1 MEVNTTTTTDPIN
14 MYNSVNNIMLNP
26 IVFIILFVIVII
38 YVIMFASLGKNSS
51 GSNSNSSSFISS
63 EENTN
68 WTNGQQLLGII
79 IAGVLV
85 FLIIVNAFQYFFNI
99 SVSAYIND
107 LFTNKPKIDIIVD
120 QGSYQ
125 PTPVSEIKFKKQV
138 FNIPGNYYDYENAK
152 ALCTAYGSE
161 LASYDQIEK
170 AYKNGG
176 EWCNYGW
183 SKDQMALFPTQQ
195 KTYDNL
201 QTIPGH
207 KHDCGRPGINGGYI
221 ANPNVRFGA
230 NCYGYKPKIT
240 EEEQQLMNTTT
251 PYPQSAQDI
260 AFQKRVDFWK
270 GQIDNVLVSP
280 FNYQTWGS
288 I

>member
-51 GSNSNSSSFISS
+51 GSNSSFIGS

-68 WTNGQQLLGII
+68 WTDGQQLLGII
-79 IAGVLV
+79 IAGVLI
-85 FLIIVNAFQYFFNI
+85 FLIIANAFQYFFNI

-107 LFTNKPKIDIIVD
+107 LFTNKPKIDIVVD
-120 QGSYQ
+120 QGNYHPT
-125 PTPVSEIKFKKQV
+125 PTPVSEIRLKKQV

-240 EEEQQLMNTTT
+240 EEEQQLMNTSP

-270 GQIDNVLVSP
+270 GQVDNVLVSP
-280 FNYQTWGS
+280 FNHQSWGS
-288 I
+288 F